1 MRRPAV
7 FVSST
12 CYDLKQV
19 RADTKQFLE
28 GLGLD
33 PVLSEYNSFP
43 VDPDLGTVDNCLKAV
58 ESKADIFV
66 LIVGARYG
74 SPTDQGQS
82 VTNLEFS
89 RAKAKGIPVYVFVTR
104 TVLEMLQVWQANPS
118 ADFSKV
124 VDTPKLLEFVGKLKG
139 SGETWVFPFDT
150 AQDIFDVL
158 RTQLALLFMDALA
171 LRLRAS
177 SARDLL
183 EKFGHL
189 RGTPLRLLIE
199 RPPGWEYLLFTEA
212 LYDGV
217 RGLTDLKR
225 DWEYQV
231 ALGTGTV
238 LSPSGLLKHIPEKV
252 SEARRIVDNLT
263 ILVNQAWP
271 SAVGRTSEPADPEA
285 ILYVAERLTSVY
297 RNALHWKLDFRRLAV
312 PPEMDRLK
320 VLASC
325 LCDNMVREVEEFS
338 HFLKTSTAEAVR
350 AARAGEKAEVRQTLT
365 LTAPDMTEYE
375 AELRRVTDLISSGVL
390 KWD

>member
-19 RADTKQFLE
+19 RADLKQFLE
-28 GLGLD
+28 TLGLE

-104 TVLEMLQVWQANPS
+104 TLLEILPVWQANPS
-118 ADFSKV
+118 ADFSKF
-124 VDTPKLLEFVGKLKG
+124 VDSASLLEFLGKLRG

-150 AQDIFDVL
+150 AQEISDVL
-158 RTQLALLFMDALA
+158 RTQLALLFMDALE

-177 SARDLL
+177 SAGGLL
-183 EKFGHL
+183 DKFRHL
-189 RGTPLRLLIE
+189 RGTLLRLLIE

-212 LYDGV
+212 LDDGV
-217 RGLTDLKR
+217 KGLADLKR
-225 DWEYQV
+225 DWKYQV
-231 ALGTGTV
+231 AVGTGTV

-252 SEARRIVDNLT
+252 SEARRILANLT
-263 ILVNQAWP
+263 TLINQVWP
-271 SAVGRTSEPADPEA
+271 SAICRPGEPADPEE
-285 ILYVAERLTSVY
+285 ILYVADRLTSVY
-297 RNALHWKLDFRRLAV
+297 QNALEWKLDFRRLAV

-320 VLASC
+320 LLASC
-325 LCDNMVREVEEFS
+325 LCDNVVREIEEFS
-338 HFLKTSTAEAVR
+338 HSLKTSTAEAVR
-350 AARAGEKAEVRQTLT
+350 AARAGEKAEVRRTLT
-365 LTAPDMTEYE
+365 LTVPDMTEYE
-375 AELRRVTDLISSGVL
+375 AEQRRVTELILSGTL